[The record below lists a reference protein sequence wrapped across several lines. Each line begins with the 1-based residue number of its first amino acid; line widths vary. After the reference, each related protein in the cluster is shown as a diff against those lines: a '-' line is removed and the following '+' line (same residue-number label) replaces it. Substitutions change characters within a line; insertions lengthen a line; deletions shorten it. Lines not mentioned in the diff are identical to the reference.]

1 MGNARK
7 VSPPPRITGVLVQ
20 PMIPSGVEIMV
31 GARIDPL
38 LGPLVVAGLGGIMVE
53 LMKDT
58 AIEIA
63 PVTLTEARAMLLR
76 LKGAKLLTGF
86 RGSRAV
92 DVDRLADIVCRLS
105 EFAADQAHL
114 IAELDV
120 NPLICSAER
129 IVAVDALI
137 ALKNAQPNH

>member
-1 MGNARK
+1 
-7 VSPPPRITGVLVQ
+7 
-20 PMIPSGVEIMV
+20 MIPSGVEIMV

-76 LKGAKLLTGF
+76 LKGAKL
-86 RGSRAV
+86 